1 MQAGQDQ
8 SRAAKLAHIAMS
20 ALFAFA
26 LIIALTPSRAVAQR
40 GPVFQGGSVP
50 MTQGGSAPMSQGG
63 SAPMSQGGSP
73 SMSQGGSPS
82 AMSNDAG
89 YTLGSGD
96 RVRVSVFGEPSLS
109 GDYQVDG
116 LGKLSFPLIGQVQA
130 GGLTASGLQAK
141 LTTALSPDY
150 VKNPSV
156 SVEILSYR
164 PFYIVGEVRTPGSYP
179 YVAGMSVIN
188 GVALAGGF
196 TYRAKKEDFYVTRT
210 VGSQKVQLDANPQ
223 TLVEPGDVI
232 TVRERFF

>member
-1 MQAGQDQ
+1 MQTRCDKPPVAK
-8 SRAAKLAHIAMS
+8 RAFLAHIALQ
-20 ALFAFA
+20 ALFAVV
-26 LIIALTPSRAVAQR
+26 LIIGLTHSHAIAQ
-40 GPVFQGGSVP
+40 GASAS
-50 MTQGGSAPMSQGG
+50 MTSS
-63 SAPMSQGGSP
+63 
-73 SMSQGGSPS
+73 
-82 AMSNDAG
+82 DAD
-89 YTLGSGD
+89 YRLGSGD

-116 LGKLSFPLIGQVQA
+116 LGKLAFPLIGQVQA

-141 LTTALSPDY
+141 LSAALSPDY

-196 TYRAKKEDFYVTRT
+196 TYRAKKGDFYLTRT
-210 VGSQKVQLDANPQ
+210 VGSKKVQLDATPE
-223 TLVEPGDVI
+223 TPVEPGDVI